1 MLQRTSCIPSHL
13 VRTPPVTRTRPHL
26 TDTTRAGVTLLKH
39 GWIQGAGD
47 VMGGGWMQRAAAAAD
62 PVVDERGRQPKEGR
76 DSAVTEGVAALE
88 AAAAV
93 EGSNGRLGEGEGL
106 STYATCMPDAVDAAE
121 LVGPEGVMV

>member
-1 MLQRTSCIPSHL
+1 
-13 VRTPPVTRTRPHL
+13 
-26 TDTTRAGVTLLKH
+26 
-39 GWIQGAGD
+39 
-47 VMGGGWMQRAAAAAD
+47 MQRAAAAAD
-62 PVVDERGRQPKEGR
+62 PVVDEQGHRPRKSK
-76 DSAVTEGVAALE
+76 DSAITEGVAALE